1 MHKEYILENMENKF
15 YFEEG
20 DGSTYSRSLDILIYR
35 ASDDELIGVVEIFYN
50 YDKINDK
57 QNWKIESTDFE
68 PTITIDEADE
78 ALDELLRRA
87 NDEFHDFASRCHEDE
102 DYHTD
107 GNYWFV

>member
-1 MHKEYILENMENKF
+1 MHRAYILENMENKF

-20 DGSTYSRSLDILIYR
+20 DGSTYSRSLDVLIYR
-35 ASDDELIGVVEIFYN
+35 ASDDELIGVVEILYN
-50 YDKINDK
+50 DDKINNK
-57 QNWKIESTDFE
+57 QTWKIESTNFE

-78 ALDELLRRA
+78 AMDELIRRA
-87 NDEFHDFASRCHEDE
+87 NHEFNDFANRCHDDE